1 MNSSLKMAV
10 LLAGIIIVSIVGS
23 SFVYHLGYQSGYQS
37 GNQYGNKNG
46 FDQGYGLGYGNGYD
60 LGYEHGNSSG
70 YQKAINDTVPVI
82 NQTDYFSHLVDAYH
96 YNVSCGGFKMATI
109 YLRNGETNFE
119 YFRVDNTWD
128 CKLTVIPSEYIFV
141 IFYMDV
147 HFARMHY
154 THFYHLVQLAN
165 GSIIQ
170 TDTMIYTLHMEAM
183 I

>member
-46 FDQGYGLGYGNGYD
+46 FDQGYGLGYGNGY
-60 LGYEHGNSSG
+60 SSG

-128 CKLTVIPSEYIFV
+128 CKLTVMPSEYVFV